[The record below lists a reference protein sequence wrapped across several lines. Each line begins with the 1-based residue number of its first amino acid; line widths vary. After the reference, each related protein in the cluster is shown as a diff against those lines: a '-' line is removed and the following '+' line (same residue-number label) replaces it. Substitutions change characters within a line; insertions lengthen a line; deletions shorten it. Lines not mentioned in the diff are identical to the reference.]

1 MATRIVGRQVITDIR
16 GGGEGDI
23 RGLDVVM
30 MSTYDVKVEGCL
42 HATER
47 GKTIKLKL
55 TILDQNYLY
64 CVQNSL
70 ALFLQ
75 MGGVARGER
84 GGLPISLACFDLAP

>member
-16 GGGEGDI
+16 GGREGDI

-55 TILDQNYLY
+55 TILDQN
-64 CVQNSL
+64 CISIVQNS
-70 ALFLQ
+70 FSPD
-75 MGGVARGER
+75 
-84 GGLPISLACFDLAP
+84 GGLPISLACFDLARAGRTI